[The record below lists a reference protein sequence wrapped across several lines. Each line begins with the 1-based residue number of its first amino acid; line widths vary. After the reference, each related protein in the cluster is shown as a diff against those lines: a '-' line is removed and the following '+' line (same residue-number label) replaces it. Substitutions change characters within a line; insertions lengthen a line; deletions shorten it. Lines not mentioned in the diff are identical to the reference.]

1 MPRPLNW
8 HDTRSAGQQSAAAR
22 YRLTA
27 GQAELDLGLDFA
39 AAMPAGGRG
48 GPLPITPSR
57 MGHLVDVLIHAY
69 RVLGFEQAVSGD
81 EVFGQLVL
89 ARIIEPTSKLDSL
102 RVLSE
107 AGVPAGNVRDGQAPP
122 AGFPWPRP
130 MKFDDGEALDV
141 SEDQLGRQPEAKA
154 EPAADEERREEAAG
168 VAAVTGQGQARE
180 PGIVADR
187 DVGGHHWSEPLS

>member
-48 GPLPITPSR
+48 GPLPITSSR

-69 RVLGFEQAVSGD
+69 RVLGFE
-81 EVFGQLVL
+81 
-89 ARIIEPTSKLDSL
+89 
-102 RVLSE
+102 
-107 AGVPAGNVRDGQAPP
+107 
-122 AGFPWPRP
+122 
-130 MKFDDGEALDV
+130 
-141 SEDQLGRQPEAKA
+141 
-154 EPAADEERREEAAG
+154 
-168 VAAVTGQGQARE
+168 
-180 PGIVADR
+180 
-187 DVGGHHWSEPLS
+187 